1 MGWLSNKELQSIAA
15 ESRFGIF
22 PSRIES
28 FGLSVVE
35 AMAAGLPVIAARGG
49 AVAEN
54 IEEGLTG
61 RLVPVNDPDALT
73 EAILSLLEDQ
83 QSAEN
88 RAKAAKGAARDKF
101 SWEKTADR
109 MLELYQSIT

>member
-1 MGWLSNKELQSIAA
+1 MGWLSNRELQSIAA
-15 ESRFGIF
+15 QSRFGVF

-49 AVAEN
+49 AVSEN
-54 IEEGLTG
+54 IEEDVTG

-73 EAILSLLEDQ
+73 QAIFSLLEDQ

-88 RAKAAKGAARDKF
+88 RAKAAKTAAREKF
-101 SWEKTADR
+101 SWEKAAES
-109 MLELYQSIT
+109 MLELYQSIA